1 MTNPDFW
8 GPYGGTYRRMGR
20 YPTDRAHTPLDPIV
34 YAGLLLYIQVLSG
47 MKNCRWLVRAIGIV
61 NDSTGETFNKHVQPK
76 GGKERTTNRSWAK
89 TVTELVSCG
98 VLEIAKGIKTSFGNL
113 FVVAKGLTG
122 RGRAIFDFSDLNRNS
137 ARPFPPNLPHI
148 PSLLERVGSY
158 RHKEGWTW
166 KADWKNFF
174 YLLPITK
181 RIRHWFCVQL
191 SRTEVFWCKVAPQ
204 GWSWSPTIAISI
216 GWGIV
221 LGCMPPCLS
230 VLIDWSLLDRDTP
243 PCWVPL
249 VRDGVEIGIIFL
261 WFDDLIIFCEDKE
274 IVDAFRTH
282 VMLRSALCKAPFKC
296 EKDENGDWKTTNP
309 TTGEPEPEHPK
320 NSAVFLGLFF
330 MFSGDRWIFTH
341 HDTTSWAREI
351 PKEAPRRTY
360 ASIIGV
366 LVWDSTVFLESL
378 ERIDPGMDVLRR
390 ITAGVNTRQAWAEHV
405 TLTAIEMDLLGDLTN
420 IAVNRGWKYIPDTQ
434 TGSPRKYVYVA
445 ADASK
450 DKVAYV
456 KIPTHLPGEEN
467 MEQFLKNFV
476 KGTDYDFSTT
486 EGKHI
491 FFSELQAATWAIIEE
506 CKTNQN
512 TVIVIATD
520 NSAVFHVLRRGF
532 SGVKAAS
539 DTLNLLKEAM
549 LGTGNSFH
557 PVLIP
562 GIHNVADCP
571 TRNADLCGK
580 RMVLTHGHLEAAI
593 KGGGR
598 NLQGWSEKRPR
609 DMDERVRVEEAPIE
623 RTREEEAPAA
633 ILDEEEAFL
642 QRDDY

>member
-8 GPYGGTYRRMGR
+8 GPYGGNYRRMGR
-20 YPTDRAHTPLDPIV
+20 APSNRSHTPLDPII
-34 YAGLLLYIQVLSG
+34 YAGLLLYIQVLAG

-61 NDSTGETFNKHVQPK
+61 NDHTGDTFNKHVQPQ
-76 GGKERTTNRSWAK
+76 GGKERTTRSSWSQTA
-89 TVTELVSCG
+89 TELVQCG
-98 VLEIAKGIKTSFGNL
+98 VIELAKGLKKSFGIL

-122 RGRAIFDFSDLNRNS
+122 KGRAIFDFSDLNRKS

-148 PSLLERVGSY
+148 PSFLERVGSY

-181 RIRHWFCVQL
+181 RIRHWFCIQL

-216 GWGIV
+216 GWGII
-221 LGCMPPCLS
+221 LGDMPPCLS
-230 VLIDWSLLDRDTP
+230 SLIDWSLLNRDTP

-249 VRDGVEIGIIFL
+249 VRDGREIGIILL
-261 WFDDLIIFCEDKE
+261 WFDDLIIFCEEKE

-282 VMLRSALCKAPFKC
+282 VMKRSARCQAPFKC
-296 EKDENGDWKTTNP
+296 DKDENGNWKTTNP
-309 TTGEPEPEHPK
+309 VTGEPEPEHPS
-320 NSAVFLGLFF
+320 NNAVFLGLSF
-330 MFSGDRWIFTH
+330 MFSGDRWIYTH
-341 HDTTSWAREI
+341 HDTTSWTREI
-351 PKEAPRRTY
+351 PQEASRRDY

-390 ITAGVNTRQAWAEHV
+390 ITAGVSTRQAWTEHV
-405 TLTAIEMDLLGDLTN
+405 TLTAVEMETLNDLTK
-420 IAVNRGWKYIPDTQ
+420 IVVNRGWNSVPDTS
-434 TGSPRKYVYVA
+434 TGAPRKYVYVA

-456 KIPTHLPGEEN
+456 MIPTQCPSEEE
-467 MEQFLKNFV
+467 MEHYLKNFS
-476 KGTDYDFSTT
+476 KGTDYDFGAT

-491 FFSELQAATWAIIEE
+491 FFSELQAATWAIIEV
-506 CKTNQN
+506 CKNNQN
-512 TVIVIATD
+512 SIIVMATD

-532 SGVKAAS
+532 SGVKEAS
-539 DTLNLLKEAM
+539 NTLKLLKEAM
-549 LGTGNSFH
+549 LGTGNSIH

-598 NLQGWSEKRPR
+598 MLQSWSEKRPR
-609 DMDERVRVEEAPIE
+609 GMDERVRVEEAPIE
-623 RTREEEAPAA
+623 RTREEEAPAD
-633 ILDEEEAFL
+633 ILDEEDAFL
-642 QRDDY
+642 LRDED